1 MVKMG
6 KMVYTAKRFWGE
18 KGHEVKMVNM
28 AEMVNKVQMVKVENG
43 TSGENG
49 KYDENDGR
57 DINGN
62 GLKMAKCKS
71 EKMVN
76 TEKMGKVK

>member
-28 AEMVNKVQMVKVENG
+28 AEMVHLV
-43 TSGENG
+43 
-49 KYDENDGR
+49 
-57 DINGN
+57 
-62 GLKMAKCKS
+62 
-71 EKMVN
+71 KMVV
-76 TEKMGKVK
+76 E